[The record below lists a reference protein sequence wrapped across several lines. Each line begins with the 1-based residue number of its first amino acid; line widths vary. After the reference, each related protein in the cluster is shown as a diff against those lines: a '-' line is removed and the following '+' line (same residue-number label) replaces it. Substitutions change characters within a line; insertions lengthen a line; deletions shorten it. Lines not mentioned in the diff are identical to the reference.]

1 MISENRNHIMML
13 DTRKMNI
20 FARGLF
26 GHYLVLCIN
35 LQEILAIEYG
45 SDFLGRDTPE
55 GGGMYRW
62 EINPSSYASYIDLD
76 EKRKIK
82 IIGVDDV

>member
-1 MISENRNHIMML
+1 MIIENRYYLMLL

-35 LQEILAIEYG
+35 FQEVLAIEYG
-45 SDFLGRDTPE
+45 SDILGHDTPE

-62 EINPSSYASYIDLD
+62 EINPSSYVSYIDLD